1 MFFQSDGSFFRQRF
15 QDPLHMTASQ
25 KTFTCAKS
33 AKETLEKEVK
43 NVQSQQYRLVFSL
56 STLNIFSIPL

>member
-1 MFFQSDGSFFRQRF
+1 MFFKSAGSFLRERF

-33 AKETLEKEVK
+33 TKETLQKEVK
-43 NVQSQQYRLVFSL
+43 NV
-56 STLNIFSIPL
+56 